1 MECISGK
8 GIFQGIAVGRIAIY
22 HKAEQKIGKS
32 QVTDPAGE
40 WQRYLEV
47 RKQVLTTL
55 EELAG
60 KARSRAGEKDA
71 KIFDA
76 QGMLLMD
83 EYYNQYVRDRI
94 MVDGVNAEYA
104 IAETRDHF
112 AEVFEQMED
121 ELFRSRGEDIRDVSE
136 QVLAGLLGGCAT
148 ETFEE
153 PVILLAEE
161 LTPSQTIRLDK
172 SKVLAFV
179 TTYGSAYS
187 HASILARA
195 MNIPALTGIAP
206 REEWNGKIGAVDGEE
221 GKLYLEP
228 DEQTLA
234 LLREKKQKQE
244 EQQKLLKKYVGKKT
258 VTPSGKRILL
268 GANIGGE

>member
-22 HKAEQKIGKS
+22 HKAKQKIRKS
-32 QVTDPAGE
+32 QVTDPVGE

-55 EELAG
+55 DELAG

-71 KIFDA
+71 RIFDA

-112 AEVFEQMED
+112 AGVFEQMD
-121 ELFRSRGEDIRDVSE
+121 
-136 QVLAGLLGGCAT
+136 C
-148 ETFEE
+148 
-153 PVILLAEE
+153 
-161 LTPSQTIRLDK
+161 
-172 SKVLAFV
+172 
-179 TTYGSAYS
+179 SA
-187 HASILARA
+187 
-195 MNIPALTGIAP
+195 
-206 REEWNGKIGAVDGEE
+206 
-221 GKLYLEP
+221 
-228 DEQTLA
+228 
-234 LLREKKQKQE
+234 QE
-244 EQQKLLKKYVGKKT
+244 EKISGMFLSRYWQGFWADVPQKPLQ
-258 VTPSGKRILL
+258 SR
-268 GANIGGE
+268 

>member
-22 HKAEQKIGKS
+22 HKAKQKIRKS
-32 QVTDPAGE
+32 QVTDPVGE

-55 EELAG
+55 DELAG

-71 KIFDA
+71 RIFDA

-112 AEVFEQMED
+112 AGVFEQMED

-148 ETFEE
+148 ETFAE

-172 SKVLAFV
+172 SRVLAFV

-206 REEWNGKIGAVDGEE
+206 REEWNGKIGAVDGGE

-234 LLREKKQKQE
+234 LLREKKPKQE
-244 EQQKLLKKYVGKKT
+244 EQQ
-258 VTPSGKRILL
+258 
-268 GANIGGE
+268 